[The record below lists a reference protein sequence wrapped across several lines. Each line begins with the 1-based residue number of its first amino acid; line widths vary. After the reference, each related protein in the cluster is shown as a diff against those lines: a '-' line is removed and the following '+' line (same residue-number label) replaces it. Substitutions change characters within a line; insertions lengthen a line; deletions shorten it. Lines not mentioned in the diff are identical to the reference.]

1 MIYLKNECSEYSYE
15 IEDVIKLFFRQQ
27 QIIKID
33 EPLNNYSSEA
43 LILCT
48 DFIDDMGNKNIK
60 VNIKNDSKSKEICVC
75 SQQKESLEPHEAK
88 SQVRKLLKRELYK
101 LISDFFDRKLPWGVL
116 TGIRPAKLVNEML
129 DNNFTHQQVIFELK
143 DNYFVS
149 NKKAQLLYEVAQNQ
163 RHLFEKTPG
172 NAISLYIGIPFCP
185 TRCLYC
191 SFSSSTLGQY
201 TKMVDLYV
209 DTLIRE
215 LSFTASLLRDYNLII
230 ESIYIGG
237 GTPTSLNVMQLSR
250 LLSSIEQLFDL
261 SYIRE
266 YTLEAGRPDTI
277 DEDKLKLI
285 AASKVDRI
293 SINPQTM
300 NNDTL
305 RLIGR
310 QHTAQDIISA
320 YNLARKEGFSN
331 INMDII
337 SGLPGENVE
346 MFLHTLKEI
355 EKLKPDSLTV
365 HTMSVKRASRLME
378 EQKLNMLDEQYNNVE
393 DMVDL
398 ARQYAQNMELVPYYL
413 YRQRNILGNQENIG
427 YCRKGCESLY
437 NIQIMEERQ
446 SIIACGAGGVS
457 KVVFTD
463 NRIER
468 CFNVKSVEEYIAR
481 IEEMLTRKSQLI
493 QSRYICPQ

>member
-1 MIYLKNECSEYSYE
+1 MIYLKNECCEYSYE

-33 EPLNNYSSEA
+33 EPLNNSSEA

-48 DFIDDMGNKNIK
+48 DFIDDTGNKCIK
-60 VNIKNDSKSKEICVC
+60 VNIKIGSRSKEICVC
-75 SQQKESLEPHEAK
+75 AHQREGLEPHEAR
-88 SQVRKLLKRELYK
+88 SQVRKLLKRELYM

-129 DNNFTHQQVIFELK
+129 DNNFSHQQVISELK

-209 DTLIRE
+209 DTLMRE
-215 LSFTASLLRDYNLII
+215 LSFTASLLRNYNLII

-320 YNLARKEGFSN
+320 YNLARKEGFDN

-398 ARQYAQNMELVPYYL
+398 ARQYVQNMELVPYYL

-493 QSRYICPQ
+493 QMRYICPQ